1 LAKARADKRWCSVGR
16 SGSSARSAAHD
27 AKPGGLTAGRAS
39 QIDPFRT
46 FAQRI
51 KSGYFCN
58 VEYGLIAAKTRKK
71 RIDPAA
77 LFNFCFNRPE
87 EIGSR
92 KGSFQWR
99 SLREDSMKRLALFPI
114 VLALGAI
121 VLAPCAGAQAQ
132 DSRQEGPTEIDKC
145 QAINQPGSYRLVKNL
160 SAPSGGSCLLLTTGR
175 ITIDLAG
182 FSITGTS
189 SQSTNNGGI
198 IAAPPGG
205 PGVAVRNGT
214 ISGFNLAVQ
223 LLGGSIVEGLRIL
236 CGPAS
241 TGISAQGIVRD
252 NTVSECQPGITA
264 DQGSTVTGNTVIGGI
279 TGDGI
284 VVNQGSTVIG
294 NSVTNN
300 SVGIDAN
307 CPSNLTNNT
316 VLNNPGGNIVLNGTG
331 CNNTNNVAP

>member
-1 LAKARADKRWCSVGR
+1 LHRVLARK
-16 SGSSARSAAHD
+16 H
-27 AKPGGLTAGRAS
+27 
-39 QIDPFRT
+39 
-46 FAQRI
+46 
-51 KSGYFCN
+51 
-58 VEYGLIAAKTRKK
+58 KTRDKK
-71 RIDPAA
+71 DRPRSINAKRSISRARTDSSKIFLLRPVAA
-77 LFNFCFNRPE
+77 
-87 EIGSR
+87 
-92 KGSFQWR
+92 
-99 SLREDSMKRLALFPI
+99 A
-114 VLALGAI
+114 
-121 VLAPCAGAQAQ
+121 
-132 DSRQEGPTEIDKC
+132 
-145 QAINQPGSYRLVKNL
+145 Y
-160 SAPSGGSCLLLTTGR
+160 CLLPGA
-175 ITIDLAG
+175 TIDLAG